1 MCSGLRPEVVCSIRV
16 FMLVDMF
23 MLCSVQL
30 ARTSVR
36 CRGQGPS
43 QSGLRSDAGGK
54 APVSPDFGPMQ
65 GTRSQL
71 VRTSVR
77 CRGQGPS
84 QFPDFGPMQ
93 GARPQLVR
101 TSVRCSGQGPVCALY
116 VIVWYV
122 VDWGSSLSFVLT
134 VFSFG
139 FRYSVFKRGARRGC
153 SAHTIVSQP
162 GNV

>member
-1 MCSGLRPEVVCSIRV
+1 MCSGLRPDAVSSIGV
-16 FMLVDMF
+16 FMLVDML
-23 MLCSVQL
+23 MLCFVQL
-30 ARTSVR
+30 V
-36 CRGQGPS
+36 
-43 QSGLRSDAGGK
+43 
-54 APVSPDFGPMQ
+54 PDFGPM
-65 GTRSQL
+65 QL

-84 QFPDFGPMQ
+84 QFPEFGPMQ

-116 VIVWYV
+116 VMAWYV

-139 FRYSVFKRGARRGC
+139 FRYFVSKGKE
-153 SAHTIVSQP
+153 SA
-162 GNV
+162 